1 MIYNNCGVLVSGSL
15 GRRKSYERG
24 GLAMAKKE
32 MYNIQHTEKNI
43 QIQKIQICLEYI
55 QNVFHWSTGKVMSSV
70 GRQPWQKMQYLVDA
84 QKYEHVFFLAVAG
97 HFIILATVGHVG
109 DLSIDCNC
117 LRYFSAFCKHQL
129 HGIYTCLILPADACY
144 SNDQT
149 NIVKC
154 GGSQK
159 FFS

>member
-32 MYNIQHTEKNI
+32 MYNIQHTEKKHTNTKNTNMFGI
-43 QIQKIQICLEYI
+43 YTKL
-55 QNVFHWSTGKVMSSV
+55 FHWSTGKVMSSM
-70 GRQPWQKMQYLVDA
+70 GRQPWQNMQHLE
-84 QKYEHVFFLAVAG
+84 KYMNMSFFLAVVG

-109 DLSIDCNC
+109 DLGIDCNC

-129 HGIYTCLILPADACY
+129 HGIHTCLILPADACW
-144 SNDQT
+144 
-149 NIVKC
+149 
-154 GGSQK
+154 
-159 FFS
+159 

>member
-32 MYNIQHTEKNI
+32 MYNIQHTEKHTNTKDRNMFGI
-43 QIQKIQICLEYI
+43 YTKCVSLVQRKSHEQCGPPALAKKAIFRKLMYKYT
-55 QNVFHWSTGKVMSSV
+55 NMS
-70 GRQPWQKMQYLVDA
+70 
-84 QKYEHVFFLAVAG
+84 FFLAVVG

-109 DLSIDCNC
+109 DLGIDCNC

-129 HGIYTCLILPADACY
+129 HGIHTCLILPADAC
-144 SNDQT
+144 
-149 NIVKC
+149 
-154 GGSQK
+154 
-159 FFS
+159 